1 MKIKL
6 KFLVGVAMA
15 VGLVASVARANF
27 ITLNESFH
35 WRWVDVRNSLEQLH
49 AESVDE
55 LLVDMRTI
63 RSLFASGDDIWLS
76 PRELCDA
83 YLAALEKNE
92 IQHLR
97 TCSEFMRGVVASN
110 NAEYEGTKQLMEQYE
125 KTARQAPRKPDM
137 VFDWGLRVFQESMMW
152 IGKTEDIAIVFEN
165 AGMRN
170 GDTISASFND
180 FVQSCMTQLADHGGT
195 LENCQ
200 DFVDA
205 SIRAYKHSVDMK
217 LDEIRLKQVQSLDL
231 MYHRLDK

>member
-49 AESVDE
+49 ADGVDE

-63 RSLFASGDDIWLS
+63 RSLFASGDEIWLT
-76 PRELCDA
+76 PRELCSL

-97 TCSEFMRGVVASN
+97 TCSEFVRGVVASN

-137 VFDWGLRVFQESMMW
+137 VFDWGLRIFQESMVW
-152 IGKTEDIAIVFEN
+152 ISRSEEIAVVFEN
-165 AGMRN
+165 AGTRN

-180 FVQSCMTQLADHGGT
+180 FVQSCMVELGAHGGT
-195 LENCQ
+195 QENCQ
-200 DFVDA
+200 NFVES
-205 SIRAYKHSVDMK
+205 SIRAYRYSVELK
-217 LDEIRLKQVQSLDL
+217 LEEVKYRQVQALDM
-231 MYHRLDK
+231 MYNRLDK